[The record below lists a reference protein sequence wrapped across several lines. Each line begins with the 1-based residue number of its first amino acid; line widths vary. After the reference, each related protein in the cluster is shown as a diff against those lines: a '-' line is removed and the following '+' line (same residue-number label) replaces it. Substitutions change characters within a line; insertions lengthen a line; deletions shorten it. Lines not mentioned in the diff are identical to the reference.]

1 MESRLPLD
9 GFKQRQ
15 PWRVLPAASKNG
27 SLIYPTQW
35 WPVPTA
41 RVRTL
46 FHVGTVGGRES
57 IRCTRSGTRPPRSR
71 SGSRAWRPLGSR
83 RRSRAA
89 ASRPRGSAESRRF
102 AFARAPAC
110 LTTRRGRGL
119 DTTWF
124 RAGGRCS
131 RATGPETEARV
142 LSYHSPNDNS

>member
-102 AFARAPAC
+102 AFARAP
-110 LTTRRGRGL
+110 G
-119 DTTWF
+119 
-124 RAGGRCS
+124 
-131 RATGPETEARV
+131 V
-142 LSYHSPNDNS
+142 SYHAARSGPRHDMVPGRRSLCSGHWAGNGGACAFLAFTK